1 MGMIPA
7 TVWTVART
15 FLGAAVLLRL
25 EDSETVVPI
34 YIGAL
39 EAQSIVYGLAGK
51 EPERP
56 LTHDLMVSTFGQLGI
71 EVTRIDITE
80 IKESTFYA
88 VLHLTQGDTEYS
100 VDSRPSDCMAIAVRV
115 KCPIFIDDGVIASA
129 GRPLSEITVKSAEGD
144 ETGSGEPGR
153 DATEAELLQA
163 HLQEAVEAENYEEAA
178 SIRDKLKQLGQ
189 GSDQG

>member
-7 TVWTVART
+7 SIWTVART

-56 LTHDLMVSTFGQLGI
+56 LTHDLIVSTFSQLGI
-71 EVTRIDITE
+71 EITRVDITE
-80 IKESTFYA
+80 IRDSTFYA
-88 VLHLTQGDTEYS
+88 RLHITQGQSEYS
-100 VDSRPSDCMAIAVRV
+100 IDSRPSDCMALAARL
-115 KCPIFIDDGVIASA
+115 KCPIFVDDDVVQNA
-129 GRPLSEITVKSAEGD
+129 GRPLSEISVKGAEEEESGQPTVSP
-144 ETGSGEPGR
+144 EPSEVEKLKAR
-153 DATEAELLQA
+153 LK
-163 HLQEAVEAENYEEAA
+163 EAVDAEDYEQAA
-178 SIRDKLKQLGQ
+178 SIRDMLRKLEQ
-189 GSDQG
+189 DA

>member
-15 FLGAAVLLRL
+15 FSGAAVLLRL

-39 EAQSIVYGLAGK
+39 EAQSIVYGIAGK

-56 LTHDLMVSTFGQLGI
+56 LTHDLIISTFGQLGV

-88 VLHLTQGDTEYS
+88 LLHLTQEGTEYA

-115 KCPIFIDDGVIASA
+115 KCPIFIDEDVVASA
-129 GRPLSEITVKSAEGD
+129 GRPLSEITVKGTEGE
-144 ETGSGEPGR
+144 ETGSGEAPTE
-153 DATEAELLQA
+153 ATEADLLNARLRQ
-163 HLQEAVEAENYEEAA
+163 AVEAENYEEAA
-178 SIRDKLKQLGQ
+178 TIRDKLRQLGQ
-189 GSDQG
+189 ESDQP

>member
-7 TVWTVART
+7 SVWTVART

-25 EDSETVVPI
+25 EGSETVVPI

-56 LTHDLMVSTFGQLGI
+56 LTHDLIVSAFGQLGV

-80 IKESTFYA
+80 IRDSTFYA
-88 VLHLTQGDTEYS
+88 RLRLTHGDAEYS
-100 VDSRPSDCMAIAVRV
+100 IDSRPSDCMALAVRV
-115 KCPIFIDDGVIASA
+115 KCPIFVDEEVVANA
-129 GRPLSEITVKSAEGD
+129 GRPLSEITVKGADGEEAAPAE
-144 ETGSGEPGR
+144 
-153 DATEAELLQA
+153 ATMELSEVDQLQA
-163 HLQEAVEAENYEEAA
+163 KLQEAVEAENYEEAA
-178 SIRDKLKQLGQ
+178 TIRDKLRQLGQ
-189 GSDQG
+189 GSEQA